1 MKRIISII
9 LTLAMLLSIVP
20 NVFAA
25 EFSDFNSSHWAYE
38 YVSAL
43 VNDGT
48 INGYA
53 DGTFRPEGT
62 VTRAEF
68 VKMIGNGPE
77 TRKELFDDV
86 STSHWAYNYI
96 MTSGL
101 GALKDN
107 SFMPDTPITRGD
119 VAVLLWKR
127 AGSPEGITAPPV
139 IHRQGSNSS
148 AVSWVYT
155 NGIMVGNDYMDL
167 RLGDTLTRGEA
178 SALIIRSRNVNA
190 NTPKTNFM
198 ASVNPEIFETVYNSL
213 KLVDRPYEENG
224 SITNGELAMASA
236 RLLSGF
242 YYPTY
247 PNISATSSFEHEY
260 SVPLNM
266 LCRYYLGLDN
276 DNADYINKNATIKET
291 IAALMFVT
299 ARGAS
304 AYIPS
309 GKADKNYPGY
319 KSDGNTG
326 FDNLIKR
333 AYYNG
338 VWFDTADNIDF
349 DRDITMKELAC
360 LVLELNGFSGYYKV
374 SVVTPG
380 DIKLKSEKILTD
392 LSLYPSNASDY
403 QIILASVPAE
413 VYGKAF
419 INKISMP
426 KDVIRSSY
434 EFRSIFL
441 SMFGTWVD
449 ALAYV
454 GYDLKVTYY
463 PEMVV
468 NNGNGYTMRVK
479 IEFTDIPA
487 NTRFGD
493 LINCVNSLDADRI
506 VNNGDVIYADV
517 DTGKKI
523 DNVSIGIDD
532 MVLSQIIK

>member
-1 MKRIISII
+1 MKRIISLI

-77 TRKELFDDV
+77 IRKEVFDDV
-86 STSHWAYNYI
+86 ASTHWAYNYI
-96 MTSGL
+96 MSSGL
-101 GALKDN
+101 DALKDN
-107 SFMPDTPITRGD
+107 MFMPDTPITRGD

-127 AGSPEGITAPPV
+127 AGSPKGITAPPV
-139 IHRQGSNSS
+139 VHRQGNNSD
-148 AVSWVYT
+148 AISWVYT

-167 RLGDTLTRGEA
+167 RLADTLTRGEA
-178 SALIIRSRNVNA
+178 SALIIRSRNVNE
-190 NTPKTNFM
+190 NTPKTNFV
-198 ASVNPEIFETVYNSL
+198 ASVNPKIFETVYNSL
-213 KLVDRPYEENG
+213 KLVDRPYDENG

-247 PNISATSSFEHEY
+247 PGVSATSSFEHQY

-266 LCRYYLGLDN
+266 LCRYYLGLNN
-276 DNADYINKNATIKET
+276 DNASYADKNATVKDA
-291 IAALMFVT
+291 IAAIMFVT
-299 ARGAS
+299 GRSAS
-304 AYIPS
+304 AYIP
-309 GKADKNYPGY
+309 GGNGANYPNY
-319 KSDGNTG
+319 KSAGNSD
-326 FDNLIKR
+326 FDKLIEKS
-333 AYYNG
+333 YYNG
-338 VWFDTADNIDF
+338 IWFDSSQNIEF

-360 LVLELNGFSGYYKV
+360 LVLEMNGFSGYYRT

-380 DIKLKSEKILTD
+380 SVKLKNETISTD
-392 LSLYPSNASDY
+392 LSLYPLNASEY
-403 QIILASVPAE
+403 QIILASVPNE
-413 VYGKAF
+413 VYVKPF
-419 INKISMP
+419 INKISNP
-426 KDVIRSSY
+426 VDVIRSTY

-441 SMFGTWVD
+441 SMFETWVNVLD
-449 ALAYV
+449 YA

-479 IEFTDIPA
+479 IEFTNIPA
-487 NTRFGD
+487 NTRLGD
-493 LINCVNSLDADRI
+493 LINCVNTFEADRI
-506 VNNGDVIYADV
+506 MNNGDVIYADV
-517 DTGKKI
+517 DTCKKI
-523 DNVSIGIDD
+523 DNVTIGIEN